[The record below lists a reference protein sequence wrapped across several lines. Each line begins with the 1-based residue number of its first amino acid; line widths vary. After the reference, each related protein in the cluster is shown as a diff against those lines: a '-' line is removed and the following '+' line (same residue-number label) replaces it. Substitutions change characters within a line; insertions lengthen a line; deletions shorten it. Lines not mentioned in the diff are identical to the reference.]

1 MNQPDTVRL
10 ALPAG
15 LRRLLTLFVLLAG
28 LITTLASPPAAA
40 SNAGDG
46 RWVNPITDVCWKCLF
61 PMTLGNIQ
69 LASGPQ
75 RDTGN
80 PSSPIQICPV
90 GVLYRIGLAIGF
102 WEPMAMV
109 DVTREPGVMV
119 NMGGFKIDLGR
130 TGTGTA
136 GQSDRPAAGSF
147 YHVHWYKYPLI
158 FWLNIITSLGCLQTG
173 DMDIAYLSEVDPLW
187 NDSTLS
193 MLINP
198 EAALFGNLIAQA
210 ACAADAAA
218 SSAGLA
224 LAPLFWCAG
233 AQGSMYP
240 FTGYT
245 SGEFSPLEASL
256 LVTERM
262 AFKMHREGLVWNSIG
277 ADSAVCNQYP
287 SPIIPKDR
295 WRYQMVNMYPET
307 KNCHPFGASTQ
318 LWGSTHN
325 TPKSKK
331 NFGYLLWRKR
341 NCVFL

>member
-1 MNQPDTVRL
+1 MCRTLRHWLLPVVFL
-10 ALPAG
+10 ASLIATLPANA
-15 LRRLLTLFVLLAG
+15 AG
-28 LITTLASPPAAA
+28 

-46 RWVNPITDVCWKCLF
+46 RWVNPISDVCWKCLF
-61 PMTLGNIQ
+61 PMTLGSIQ

-75 RDTGN
+75 PDTNN
-80 PSSPIQICPV
+80 PASPIQICPM
-90 GVLYRIGLAIGF
+90 GILYRIGLAIGF
-102 WEPMAMV
+102 WEPMAMT

-136 GQSDRPAAGSF
+136 GQSDRPAAGAF

-158 FWLNIITSLGCLQTG
+158 FWLNIITSIGCMQTG
-173 DMDIAYLSEVDPLW
+173 DMDIAYLSEVDPMW

-193 MLINP
+193 MIINP

-218 SSAGLA
+218 SSAGLP
-224 LAPLFWCAG
+224 LSPLFWCAG

-245 SGEFSPLEASL
+245 SGEFSPLESSL
-256 LVTERM
+256 LVSERM
-262 AFKMHREGLVWNSIG
+262 AYKLHREGLVMNSVG
-277 ADSAVCNQYP
+277 ADTAVCFEYP
-287 SPIIPKDR
+287 SPIIPKER

-307 KNCHPFGASTQ
+307 GSWHPFGASTQ
-318 LWGSTHN
+318 LWGTTHN
-325 TPKSKK
+325 TPQSKK
-331 NFGYLLWRKR
+331 NFGYLMWRKR

>member
-1 MNQPDTVRL
+1 MKHFSWL
-10 ALPAG
+10 AG
-15 LRRLLTLFVLLAG
+15 VLLV
-28 LITTLASPPAAA
+28 LISWMPSQATAAA

-46 RWVNPITDVCWKCLF
+46 RWVNPISDVCWKCLF

-69 LASGPQ
+69 LAAGPQ
-75 RDTGN
+75 KDTNN
-80 PSSPIQICPV
+80 PASPIQICPY
-90 GVLYRIGLAIGF
+90 GVFYRIGLAIGF

-136 GQSDRPAAGSF
+136 GQSDRPAAGTF

-198 EAALFGNLIAQA
+198 EAALFGNLIAQG

-218 SSAGLA
+218 SSAGLP
-224 LAPLFWCAG
+224 LSPLFWCAG
-233 AQGSMYP
+233 SQGSIYP
-240 FTGYT
+240 LTGYT

-256 LVTERM
+256 LVGERM
-262 AFKMHREGLVWNSIG
+262 VFKMHREGLVWNSVG
-277 ADSAVCNQYP
+277 ADVAVCNQYP
-287 SPIIPKDR
+287 SPIIPKER
-295 WRYQMVNMYPET
+295 WRYQMVNMYPEPG
-307 KNCHPFGASTQ
+307 NCHPFGASTQ
-318 LWGSTHN
+318 LWGTTHN
-325 TPKSKK
+325 SPSSKK
-331 NFGYLLWRKR
+331 NFGYLFWRKR

>member
-1 MNQPDTVRL
+1 MRKTLTIFAL
-10 ALPAG
+10 AM
-15 LRRLLTLFVLLAG
+15 LFPLLLARPDV
-28 LITTLASPPAAA
+28 AQA

-61 PMTLGNIQ
+61 PMTLGNIK
-69 LASGPQ
+69 LANGPQ
-75 RDTGN
+75 PDTSN
-80 PSSPIQICPV
+80 PSSPIQFCPM
-90 GVLYRIGLAIGF
+90 GIFWRIGLAIGF
-102 WEPMAMV
+102 WEPMAMT

-136 GQSDRPAAGSF
+136 GQSDRPAAGAF

-158 FWLNIITSLGCLQTG
+158 YWLNIITSMGCMQTG
-173 DMDIAYLSEVDPLW
+173 DMDIGYLSEVDPMW

-193 MLINP
+193 MIINP
-198 EAALFGNLIAQA
+198 EATLFGNLIAQG

-218 SSAGLA
+218 SSAGLP
-224 LAPLFWCAG
+224 LSPLFWCAG

-240 FTGYT
+240 LTGYT
-245 SGEFSPLEASL
+245 SGEFSPLESSL
-256 LVTERM
+256 LVSERM
-262 AFKMHREGLVWNSIG
+262 AFKLHREGLVWNSIG
-277 ADSAVCNQYP
+277 ADTAVCNQYP
-287 SPIIPKDR
+287 SPIMPKER

-307 KNCHPFGASTQ
+307 NNCHPFGASTQ
-318 LWGSTHN
+318 LWGTTHN
-325 TPKSKK
+325 SPQSKK